1 MARAGSDTNANLNIR
16 ESVSAAVLFSFGYM
30 NPTAAAARKLTSRQV
45 NQMEELTRRTGT
57 DTLSSILAAP
67 EEFATLLQAIARR
80 ESPSKLLALRNYFQ
94 ETALEGLRFNSQMVQ
109 EGVRFGLRVEPNE
122 LATNAATALEDAITR
137 SESDYEVPD
146 GMGE

>member
-1 MARAGSDTNANLNIR
+1 M
-16 ESVSAAVLFSFGYM
+16 SAAVLFSFGYM

-45 NQMEELTRRTGT
+45 NQMEELTRRTST

-67 EEFATLLQAIARR
+67 EEFATLLKAIARR
-80 ESPSKLLALRNYFQ
+80 ESPNKLLALRNYFQ
-94 ETALEGLRFNSQMVQ
+94 EVALEGLRFNSQMVQ

-122 LATNAATALEDAITR
+122 LATNASTALQDAISR
-137 SESDYEVPD
+137 QEADYEVPD